1 MAPGVARCGKT
12 RPAPLVISIAQDI
25 KDPLARALKW
35 RWACQ
40 LAPGPY
46 V

>member
-1 MAPGVARCGKT
+1 MAMGAARCGKT
-12 RPAPLVISIAQDI
+12 RPATLVISIAQDI
-25 KDPLARALKW
+25 KDSLARALKW